1 MLHLKVLFTISIYR
15 LVYTGDAIENSPQKN
30 PAQNIFAENAVLSK
44 LTLAS
49 SNLNETDRRT

>member
-49 SNLNETDRRT
+49 SKPIKS